1 MWQVYIYKSQAQ
13 YRTGQNDLHN
23 FDFSQF
29 HKTSAIY
36 LRDPANLS
44 CILLYPIVR
53 DKPPTW
59 AWTCTDFSRSSRSS
73 YILASTTIL
82 PCPPY
87 ILTMCKDPMK
97 ETKPTKTSFEAH
109 VQHPPSAF
117 MAGASTNPSL
127 LTTHPRRR
135 IENCSNDHRCRE
147 SLAGL
152 LQLQAQ
158 ARGDSSKPSERLG
171 HGGCNRK
178 WSSA

>member
-1 MWQVYIYKSQAQ
+1 MSSWFKEGCDKSIYKSQAQ

-82 PCPPY
+82 PCPRTFSRCLKIQWRKIMNQN
-87 ILTMCKDPMK
+87 ILWSTRS
-97 ETKPTKTSFEAH
+97 T
-109 VQHPPSAF
+109 PSICF
-117 MAGASTNPSL
+117 LWLEPQRRVSL
-127 LTTHPRRR
+127 FH
-135 IENCSNDHRCRE
+135 
-147 SLAGL
+147 
-152 LQLQAQ
+152 
-158 ARGDSSKPSERLG
+158 DSSATT
-171 HGGCNRK
+171 NRK
-178 WSSA
+178 L